1 MCAQL
6 QILEEIER
14 MGISGLV
21 DSVRRAWM
29 PSGML
34 SGMQLADT
42 GTTVLLL
49 KEAGSRGAEADRL
62 GDGSENRKDPL
73 HSGS

>member
-1 MCAQL
+1 
-6 QILEEIER
+6 
-14 MGISGLV
+14 
-21 DSVRRAWM
+21 M

-62 GDGSENRKDPL
+62 GDGSEDRGDPVY
-73 HSGS
+73 GAA